1 MPKGVTWTRPDGGM
15 FVWVTLPPGLD
26 AKGLLA
32 RAIHHAR
39 VAFVPGGAFF
49 TDHSGKNTLRL
60 SFSLVPPATISEGIR
75 RLAGVVTEA
84 LATA

>member
-1 MPKGVTWTRPDGGM
+1 M

-26 AKGLLA
+26 AKELLA
-32 RAIHHAR
+32 RAIQHAR
-39 VAFVPGGAFF
+39 VAFVPGAAFF
-49 TDHSGKNTLRL
+49 ADHSGANTLRL
-60 SFSLVPPATISEGIR
+60 SFSLVPPATVSEGIR